1 MTASAVASLAPLA
14 ITADRPL
21 ILGLA
26 FGAVFL
32 LIVGLRGPIG
42 RWIDRRHA
50 RATEFA
56 HRLHR
61 PPPRRWGAAK
71 APLLGF
77 FIFAFLY
84 LLGLWPVGLVLGFG
98 VFYLLDSADKVAVKK
113 RIKKFDSQF
122 VEALIG
128 LANSLKAGMSL
139 PQAVEQVSHDL
150 PAPVSQ
156 EFAHILADYNLG
168 KPIEQAFGDAS
179 ERLESRNYDLAVL
192 AFKAGKERGGNVA
205 EVFEKIAV
213 SIREIWRLEEHID
226 TVSTEGRSSARFMT
240 YMPAVFL
247 GLLFVM
253 DADSTSLLFTTTP
266 GVIIVTVVVIFNLI
280 GHLWIRKILNVDV

>member
-1 MTASAVASLAPLA
+1 
-14 ITADRPL
+14 
-21 ILGLA
+21 
-26 FGAVFL
+26 VFL
-32 LIVGLRGPIG
+32 VIVGMKGSIG
-42 RWIDRRHA
+42 RWMDRRHA
-50 RATEFA
+50 RALEFA

-61 PPPRRWGAAK
+61 PPPKRWQAAK
-71 APLLGF
+71 APL
-77 FIFAFLY
+77 IAFLLFSSLY
-84 LLGLWPVGLVLGFG
+84 LLGLWPLGIVLGFASFMLIDG
-98 VFYLLDSADKVAVKK
+98 SDKLAVKK

-122 VEALIG
+122 VDALIG

-139 PQAVEQVSHDL
+139 PQAVEQVSRDL
-150 PAPVSQ
+150 PAPVSE

-179 ERLESRNYDLAVL
+179 DRLESRNYDLAVL

-240 YMPAVFL
+240 FMPAVFL
-247 GLLFVM
+247 GLLFIM
-253 DADSTSLLFTTTP
+253 DADSTSLLFTTTA
-266 GVIIVTVVVIFNLI
+266 GIIVITVVVIFNLI
-280 GHLWIRKILNVDV
+280 GHFWIQRILNVDV